1 MDRRVIRV
9 SVPTVTEY
17 DVVFEDDRPVFV
29 GAVIRRE
36 ASAKGPDA
44 GKIVDTHR
52 MTWDGRGGAEPMFR
66 HPATGEPLSL
76 ASKIIDQAMQ
86 TLARSPDAGRGVK
99 PPNQLSRPFERVR
112 PRHGR

>member
-1 MDRRVIRV
+1 MDRRVVRV

-17 DVVFEDDRPVFV
+17 DVVFEDGRPIFV

-44 GKIVDTHR
+44 GKWVDTHR
-52 MTWDGRGGAEPMFR
+52 MTWDGRGGAEPVLR
-66 HPATGEPLSL
+66 HPQSGEPVGLS
-76 ASKIIDQAMQ
+76 SKLIDQAMR
-86 TLARSPDAGRGVK
+86 TLAQSPDEGRGVK